1 MSESEAKMS
10 GDDRVSALQTDLV
23 RQILAWLDRTEV
35 AVGTPLREVAL
46 ANTFGVSRTPVR
58 SALLML
64 EKLGYVSSS
73 PRRGFVLA
81 RAVDADQALD
91 DALPRSTL
99 DELQETVISDRASGK
114 LPAEVSEAELIARYG
129 QSRGVI
135 RRVMMR
141 LSDDG
146 IAQRLSGHGWG
157 FAEALDSMA
166 AIRDSYHFRMVI
178 ECGAMREPGF
188 RPDPVELRRLRD
200 AHAQVLEGTDA
211 KLDSRAWF
219 AINSRFHEAIAT
231 WSGNRFFVEA
241 SRRQT
246 ALRRL
251 SEYRAFPNI
260 ARDGVERSSAEHLA
274 ILDAIA
280 AGDYAWGATLL
291 QRHLEINLR
300 EYIAKYEDT
309 GAAGVIRRG

>member
-1 MSESEAKMS
+1 MTDADAKIA
-10 GDDRVSALQTDLV
+10 GDERVSALQTDLV

-35 AVGTPLREVAL
+35 PVGTPLREVAL

-81 RAVDADQALD
+81 RAVDAGQALDD
-91 DALPRSTL
+91 DALPRSAL
-99 DELQETVISDRASGK
+99 EELQETIIADRASGR

-188 RPDPVELRRLRD
+188 RPDPVELRRLRE
-200 AHAQVLEGTDA
+200 AHIAVIEGPG
-211 KLDSRAWF
+211 KPDSRAWF

-260 ARDGVERSSAEHLA
+260 AREGVRRSSAEHLA

-291 QRHLEINLR
+291 QRHLEVNLR
-300 EYIAKYEDT
+300 EYVAKYQDT
-309 GAAGVIRRG
+309 GDSGLIRRG

>member
-1 MSESEAKMS
+1 MTEPEAKLTT
-10 GDDRVSALQTDLV
+10 DDRVSALQTDLV

-35 AVGTPLREVAL
+35 PVGTPLREVAL

-81 RAVDADQALD
+81 KPVDAGQALDD
-91 DALPRSTL
+91 DALPRSAL
-99 DELQETVISDRASGK
+99 EELQETVIADRASGR

-188 RPDPVELRRLRD
+188 RPDPVELRRLRE
-200 AHAQVLEGTDA
+200 AHVAAVEGMA

-260 ARDGVERSSAEHLA
+260 AREGVERSSAEHLA

-300 EYIAKYEDT
+300 EYVAKYQDT
-309 GAAGVIRRG
+309 GEAGLIRRG